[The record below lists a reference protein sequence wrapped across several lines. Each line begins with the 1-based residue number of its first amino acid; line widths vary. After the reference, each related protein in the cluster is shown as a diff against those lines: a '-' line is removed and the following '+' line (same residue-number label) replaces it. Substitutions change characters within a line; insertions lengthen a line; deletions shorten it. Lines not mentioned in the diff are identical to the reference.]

1 MKKGL
6 QTLLLMLFLPI
17 LVFSQEEQVSPKVTV
32 GGYVRYEFIF
42 DTYESADT
50 RDGEVYLYPLR
61 ERLDAFGEDINKNI
75 NINMLGLQARPRIAA
90 KGIKA
95 FGADVSGVLEGDF
108 LGISQN
114 DTRMLRL
121 RHGFVSL
128 KWSGSELVMG
138 HTWHPMF
145 VTECFPATISMG
157 AGVPFHVLNRAP
169 QIRYTKNIG
178 PKTSLMGALLVHGY
192 HKSTGPAE
200 AQRQSG
206 LPDAQVQLKYKSD
219 KMFASFTAGY
229 KFLKPRLVTDNN
241 VVTDETIGS
250 FNTAAN
256 LKLLFSPVTIKVE
269 GIYGQNLTNFV
280 MIGGYGAAE
289 NPDLVD
295 DYSYSNINTM
305 SVWSDISYAKSN
317 MEIALFGGFSSN
329 INATNDYYSLS
340 GYTRGEDLKSIFRVS
355 PRIVFKSGNVDIG
368 IEYMIT
374 GAKYGDVDYTDARY
388 RFTSTDAFTMNHRM
402 LLAVK
407 YSF

>member
-157 AGVPFHVLNRAP
+157 AGVPFHVLNRA
-169 QIRYTKNIG
+169 
-178 PKTSLMGALLVHGY
+178 
-192 HKSTGPAE
+192 
-200 AQRQSG
+200 
-206 LPDAQVQLKYKSD
+206 
-219 KMFASFTAGY
+219 
-229 KFLKPRLVTDNN
+229 
-241 VVTDETIGS
+241 
-250 FNTAAN
+250 
-256 LKLLFSPVTIKVE
+256 
-269 GIYGQNLTNFV
+269 
-280 MIGGYGAAE
+280 
-289 NPDLVD
+289 
-295 DYSYSNINTM
+295 
-305 SVWSDISYAKSN
+305 
-317 MEIALFGGFSSN
+317 
-329 INATNDYYSLS
+329 
-340 GYTRGEDLKSIFRVS
+340 LKS
-355 PRIVFKSGNVDIG
+355 G
-368 IEYMIT
+368 ILKI
-374 GAKYGDVDYTDARY
+374 
-388 RFTSTDAFTMNHRM
+388 
-402 LLAVK
+402 
-407 YSF
+407 